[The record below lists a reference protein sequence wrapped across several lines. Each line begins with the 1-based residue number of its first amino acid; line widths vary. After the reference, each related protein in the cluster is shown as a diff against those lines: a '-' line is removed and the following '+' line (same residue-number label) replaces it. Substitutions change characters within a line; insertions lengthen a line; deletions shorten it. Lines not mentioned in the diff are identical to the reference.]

1 VEVARGIFQIQ
12 LPLPFPL
19 KIVHAYALRDGAGW
33 TIVDTGLNYPPAQ
46 QAWQDAFATIGIDP
60 RRIQRIVLTH
70 AHPDHYGMAGWLAN
84 MSGAPVLMSPIE
96 RAFVRATWLASGAE
110 QHAIANMFR
119 RYGVPEDLLRVVEHD
134 IAAIR
139 DMTQPPPPTMV
150 DLVQGSSLVI
160 GERRFRMLSVPGH
173 SDGQL
178 ALYCPEDRLLLCGDA
193 VLMKITPNIG
203 LWPWG
208 DPNPLATY
216 LATLGG
222 MAELWV
228 DRALPGHGP
237 IITTFYTRLKE
248 LQEHHQMRLQA
259 TELAVGTGSDAYH
272 VCQQLFPTQQLTS
285 HQLRFAMAEALAHL
299 EYLVVKGRLI
309 RWQDE
314 NNIRYGQS
322 YDSI

>member
-1 VEVARGIFQIQ
+1 VEVAQGIFQIQ

-19 KIVHAYALRDGAGW
+19 KIVHAYALRDTNGW

-46 QAWQDAFATIGIDP
+46 QAWQAAFAQYGIDP

-110 QHAIANMFR
+110 QHAIMNMFR
-119 RYGVPEDLLRVVEHD
+119 RYGVPEALLQVVDRD
-134 IAAIR
+134 IGEIR
-139 DMTQPPPPTMV
+139 ELTQPPPPTMV
-150 DLVQGSSLVI
+150 DLLEGTSLMI
-160 GERRFRMLSVPGH
+160 GERHFRIIGVPGH

-208 DPNPLATY
+208 DANPLATY
-216 LATLGG
+216 LATLGRL
-222 MAELWV
+222 AELWV

-237 IITTFYTRLKE
+237 IITTFYARLQE
-248 LQEHHQMRLQA
+248 LREHHQLRLQEA
-259 TELAVGTGSDAYH
+259 LQAAGSGTDAFR
-272 VCQQLFPTQQLTS
+272 VCQQLFATEQLTS
-285 HQLRFAMAEALAHL
+285 HQLRFAMAETLAHL
-299 EYLVVKGRLI
+299 EYLVAQQQLV
-309 RWQDE
+309 RWQDQAG
-314 NNIRYGQS
+314 ILYGRS
-322 YDSI
+322 YDYQ